1 MSQQA
6 LFTATPPEI
15 GELERELRERGHLHI
30 IGVDEAGRGPLA
42 GPVHAAACWWTLS
55 LDDASDW
62 PGLNDSKKMQEADRE
77 VLYDALCAQP
87 RRVAMA
93 AASAERIDA
102 INILQATF
110 EAMRHAV
117 HQLVEVR
124 EQRPD
129 LIVVDGN
136 MLIPDVDLPQV
147 AVVKGDARSFAIA
160 AASVVAKVSRDRLM
174 REAEVRWPGYGF
186 EGHKGY
192 GTAAH
197 RKAIAT
203 LGPCP
208 LHRKSFKGVREFVGI
223 STDLP

>member
-6 LFTATPPEI
+6 LFAATPPEI
-15 GELERELRERGHLHI
+15 GELERELRARGHVHI

-55 LDDASDW
+55 LDDAAEW

-77 VLYDALCAQP
+77 TLYDTLSAQP

-93 AASAERIDA
+93 SASAERIDA

-110 EAMRHAV
+110 EAMRNAV
-117 HQLVEVR
+117 QRVIELR
-124 EQRPD
+124 EQSPD

-136 MLIPDVDLPQV
+136 MIIPDLELPQI

-174 REAEVRWPGYGF
+174 REAAETWPGYGF

-197 RKAIAT
+197 REAIAT

-208 LHRKSFKGVREFVGI
+208 LHRKSFKGVREFVDV
-223 STDLP
+223 S

>member
-6 LFTATPPEI
+6 LFNASPPEI
-15 GELERELRERGHLHI
+15 GELESELRSRGHLHI

-42 GPVHAAACWWTLS
+42 GPVHAAACWWTLN
-55 LDDASDW
+55 LDDATEW
-62 PGLNDSKKMQEADRE
+62 PGLNDSKKMQESDRE
-77 VLYDALCAQP
+77 VLYDALIAQP
-87 RRVAMA
+87 RRVEMA

-117 HQLVEVR
+117 ERLIEVR
-124 EQRPD
+124 GQRPD

-136 MLIPDVDLPQV
+136 MIIPGVELPQV

-174 REAEVRWPGYGF
+174 REAAETWPGYGF

-197 RKAIAT
+197 RNAIAS

-208 LHRKSFKGVREFVGI
+208 LHRKSFKGVREFVVD
-223 STDLP
+223 SETTR